1 VKSNN
6 ETTMAYRVQSMS
18 IKKEKKM
25 SEENQKKS
33 KIVIL
38 AFIFSI
44 AALFLSIQ
52 ERYSTENAAITS
64 INRMITDRVVPQIKR
79 SGNYENT
86 RTIYDLKHVSVTLA
100 QIKETS
106 ESPEVQTLVDQ
117 IQKQI
122 EDLSVKLFVNE

>member
-1 VKSNN
+1 
-6 ETTMAYRVQSMS
+6 MS
-18 IKKEKKM
+18 
-25 SEENQKKS
+25 ENQKKS

-38 AFIFSI
+38 ALIFSI
-44 AALFLSIQ
+44 VALFLSIQ

-64 INRMITDRVVPQIKR
+64 INRMITDRVVPQMKR
-79 SGNYENT
+79 SGSNDNV

-106 ESPEVQTLVDQ
+106 ESPEVQTIVDQ